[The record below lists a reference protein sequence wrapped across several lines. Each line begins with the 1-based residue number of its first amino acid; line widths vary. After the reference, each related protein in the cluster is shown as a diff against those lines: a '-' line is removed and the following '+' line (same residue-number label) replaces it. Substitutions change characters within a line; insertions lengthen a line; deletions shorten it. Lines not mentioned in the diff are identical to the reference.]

1 MVCRMSRGVGRGG
14 SGGAAS
20 QRAAAVKVGGVAARN
35 GAAAP
40 RATAAAAITPP
51 PPTRRPPTNER
62 RRRLPGGVLVVAVDL
77 DTLLSRPPPPP
88 PPPQPPP
95 PPPAAIALG
104 RACPRAQTYHRGHQG
119 NERRPRNGSGSHDGR
134 EGKWRGAGR
143 RARRRPG
150 VRRRRRRLATADG
163 RRHPPSRRTRSYRVP
178 AAPLLVTPPLASDG
192 GALPFPPLLPPAVPP
207 PRTPATHRM
216 ASPTGEV
223 GIAAWRPP
231 RTSGG
236 GRPPHGRPSC
246 RRGSHRGQ
254 RTAKGGG
261 GGAKRDR
268 RPPARP
274 LSPTAAWR
282 AVRAVW
288 SRRGPTATGGPRN
301 GRAGHHLH
309 ERAAP
314 AAATPRPTPIPA
326 VPARGETARGGRG
339 EAPRPRRGGNAAAGW
354 PGKGSAASAAD
365 ARRERRPRSGANT
378 RYHRDVHFGCKHR
391 LQESNRRVRSPAK
404 SL

>member
-1 MVCRMSRGVGRGG
+1 MLSTSTPSSRAHPHHRHRHSRHHHHQPPLH
-14 SGGAAS
+14 SGGHALVRKRTIVAIRATSAA
-20 QRAAAVKVGGVAARN
+20 
-35 GAAAP
+35 
-40 RATAAAAITPP
+40 RATAAAAMTGVEGRV
-51 PPTRRPPTNER
+51 RRGY
-62 RRRLPGGVLVVAVDL
+62 GG
-77 DTLLSRPPPPP
+77 
-88 PPPQPPP
+88 
-95 PPPAAIALG
+95 
-104 RACPRAQTYHRGHQG
+104 
-119 NERRPRNGSGSHDGR
+119 GR

-288 SRRGPTATGGPRN
+288 SRRGPTATTGGPRN

-314 AAATPRPTPIPA
+314 AAATPRPTPISA
-326 VPARGETARGGRG
+326 VPARGGTARGGRG

-365 ARRERRPRSGANT
+365 ARRARRPRSGAIT
-378 RYHRDVHFGCKHR
+378 RYHRDLHFGCKHH
-391 LQESNRRVRSPAK
+391 LQESNRRVRSPTE